1 MSRLLSVVLVFIVV
15 GVSTTRLSSSQ
26 AAGSTL
32 TVEEVIDRL
41 QTSYERVED
50 FKAQFVQEST
60 NRSLG
65 RTLTASGE
73 VAMKKPGKVRWEY
86 RSPEPRLIVSDGRTL
101 WIYSPEDRQVFVQGA
116 AEVLSGISLN
126 LLAGL
131 GNLRRDFRI
140 RAIAHAGTEASKIY
154 LLELTPKKPEAALER
169 LILEVDQETF
179 LVEKAVF
186 FDAYANTTTIAFQ
199 NLSINTGLPDSR
211 FAFVPPPGVEV
222 IEAPKPMGR

>member
-1 MSRLLSVVLVFIVV
+1 MNRWLFSILVLLV
-15 GVSTTRLSSSQ
+15 GGVPAQ
-26 AAGSTL
+26 GSTL
-32 TVEEVIDRL
+32 TLEEVTDRL
-41 QTSYERVED
+41 QASYERVED

-65 RTLTASGE
+65 QTLIASGE

-101 WIYSPEDRQVFVQGA
+101 WIFSPEDRQVFVQGA
-116 AEVLSGISLN
+116 AEALPGISLD

-140 RAIAHAGTEASKIY
+140 RAIAHAGTEASKSY
-154 LLELTPKKPEAALER
+154 LLELTPKKPEVHLTR
-169 LILEVDQETF
+169 LILEVNRETF

-211 FAFVPPPGVEV
+211 FAFAPPPGVEV
-222 IEAPKPMGR
+222 IEVPKPMGR